1 MLEIQTLHS
10 NLKQRDGELQQLQW
24 EMNRRE
30 QERNLMN
37 TEISNLLNRVEELE
51 SQCSDFTTAKGQI
64 DKLQQEYDL
73 LCQLYGEKVEE
84 AEELKLDLQDVK
96 ELYKAQLDEL
106 LHQQQ
111 KGGQKWV

>member
-1 MLEIQTLHS
+1 MLEMQTLHS

-37 TEISNLLNRVEELE
+37 SEISNLLTRVEELE
-51 SQCSDFTTAKGQI
+51 SRCTDFGTLKGHI

-84 AEELKLDLQDVK
+84 AEELKLDLHDVK
-96 ELYKAQLDEL
+96 ELYKTQLDEL

-111 KGGQKWV
+111 KDGQKWV